1 MEKIN
6 FNDYFLYK
14 DGYLFWKNTK
24 HGRSTTKPISNID
37 KSGYSRVRCNNN
49 VYYCH
54 RIIYEM
60 HYGEIL
66 KNLQVDHIDR
76 NKSNNKI
83 ENLRL
88 ATKKE
93 NSRNKSSKG
102 FTWSKSSKKWVAQIR
117 VDGTYHY
124 LGLYKTEIDAHAAYL
139 QARKQ
144 FFGLFA

>member
-1 MEKIN
+1 
-6 FNDYFLYK
+6 
-14 DGYLFWKNTK
+14 
-24 HGRSTTKPISNID
+24 
-37 KSGYSRVRCNNN
+37 
-49 VYYCH
+49 
-54 RIIYEM
+54 M
-60 HYGEIL
+60 HYGKIL
-66 KNLQVDHIDR
+66 KNLQIDHIDR

-88 ATKKE
+88 ATRKE

-117 VDGTYHY
+117 VDGTYRY
-124 LGLYKTEIDAHAAYL
+124 LGLYETEIDAHAAYL